1 MSHQLFISYA
11 HEDKVYADAVCHHLE
26 AGGIRCWIA
35 PRDISPSKD
44 WAEEIID
51 AIGSAAIMVLIF
63 SSSSN
68 HSPQVRREIERAVH
82 KGVNILPFRIEDVQP
97 SKSMEY
103 FISTQH
109 WLDALTKPLE
119 RHLDKLL
126 GCVSALVCGASSDC
140 ETLSREALDSL
151 HTAQQGEAPRATEP
165 QAPLLS
171 ASDLKFVEVQLAGYL
186 GPVAKILVRNASRK
200 AASPGELVRLLAE
213 ELDNDA
219 ERRSFTSNCRFL
231 HE

>member
-11 HEDKVYADAVCHHLE
+11 HQDKVYADAVCHHLE

-51 AIGSAAIMVLIF
+51 AIGSTSIMVLIF
-63 SSSSN
+63 SSNSN
-68 HSPQVRREIERAVH
+68 NSPQVRREIERAVH
-82 KGVNILPFRIEDVQP
+82 KGVNILPFRIEDVRP

-119 RHLDKLL
+119 KHLDKLL
-126 GCVSALVCGASSDC
+126 GCVSALVVGQNSDC
-140 ETLSREALDSL
+140 VSFSSEALESL
-151 HTAQQGEAPRATEP
+151 HAGEQTPAPDRCSTAAP
-165 QAPLLS
+165 PLL
-171 ASDLKFVEVQLAGYL
+171 AADLKFVEAQLAGYI
-186 GPVAKILVRNASRK
+186 GPVAKILVRKASKR
-200 AASPGELVRLLAE
+200 AASPEALVKLLAE
-213 ELDNDA
+213 ELENDE
-219 ERRSFTSNCRFL
+219 ERKSFVGNCRFL